1 MNDLINYVIAKK
13 LASKI
18 KLTKGQYDVKGK
30 VLLEVDAVV
39 TKGEDESYTPT
50 AELPIKEILAAIVRK
65 YKIKQDELEELIVEA
80 YRTSV
85 NNDSSLKEELD
96 YTEHTLAKVNKVL
109 GKLPEKTR
117 EGKTTING
125 IVRIISPETGLVI
138 PKARG

>member
-39 TKGEDESYTPT
+39 TKGEDETYTPT
-50 AELPIKEILAAIVRK
+50 AELPIKEILATMVRK
-65 YKIKQDELEELIVEA
+65 FKIKQGELEELLIEA
-80 YRTSV
+80 YKASV
-85 NNDSSLKEELD
+85 NNESSLKEELD

-109 GKLPEKTR
+109 DKLPEKTR

-138 PKARG
+138 PKVRG

>member
-50 AELPIKEILAAIVRK
+50 AELPIKEILATMVRK
-65 YKIKQDELEELIVEA
+65 YKIKQGELEELIVEA
-80 YRTSV
+80 YKTSV

-96 YTEHTLAKVNKVL
+96 YTEYTLAKVNKVL

>member
-1 MNDLINYVIAKK
+1 MNDLINYVISKK

-50 AELPIKEILAAIVRK
+50 AELPIKEILATMVRK
-65 YKIKQDELEELIVEA
+65 FKIKQGELEELLIEA
-80 YRTSV
+80 YKASV
-85 NNDSSLKEELD
+85 NNESTLKEELD

-117 EGKTTING
+117 EGKTTVNG